1 MRNGVMSVFVWG
13 FICMVLFGLIVVFWN
28 FTLTSGEVNR
38 SVELQ
43 ATVQDEVRSIAID
56 ELSKGINDNYRELS
70 KIRVDINAV
79 HNGIDTRIRDY
90 LNQFRNEVTIDNL
103 QVVVSGLEATVN
115 LDYTYK
121 TLIKGQGI
129 AAASGGDSSAI
140 PLHAEAKVR
149 INEATVGNGSSDKRD
164 NFNINQETQVL
175 ADETVDTNGGRTFQY

>member
-79 HNGIDTRIRDY
+79 HNGIDTRIRD
-90 LNQFRNEVTIDNL
+90 
-103 QVVVSGLEATVN
+103 
-115 LDYTYK
+115 
-121 TLIKGQGI
+121 
-129 AAASGGDSSAI
+129 
-140 PLHAEAKVR
+140 
-149 INEATVGNGSSDKRD
+149 
-164 NFNINQETQVL
+164 
-175 ADETVDTNGGRTFQY
+175 